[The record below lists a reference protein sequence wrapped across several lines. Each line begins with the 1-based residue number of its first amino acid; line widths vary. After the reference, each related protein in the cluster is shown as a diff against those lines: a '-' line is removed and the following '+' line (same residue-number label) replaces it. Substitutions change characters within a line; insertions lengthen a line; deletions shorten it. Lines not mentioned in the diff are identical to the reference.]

1 MKSIKKLKIKSEYTN
16 PLMLLVYEYDTTTNE
31 KQIFGKATL
40 NRKKWKK
47 EFEKYY
53 NALLLNNKSYIMQLL
68 TTKDNDENVAC
79 ELLGEEIIDVNN
91 ENK

>member
-31 KQIFGKATL
+31 KQIFGRAILK
-40 NRKKWKK
+40 RKIWKK

-53 NALLLNNKSYIMQLL
+53 NALLLNNKSYFMQLL